1 MRITITN
8 FSGVVPKQS
17 PLLLENNQAQ
27 VANNSRLWTGT
38 LEPFMSP
45 STTKTGLSGTRTS
58 IYRFGQ
64 DTPGDTN
71 YWFSWDAHVHVVK
84 GPIAGD
90 TTERTYF
97 SGDGY
102 PRVTNNEMA
111 LSSQP
116 YPGASYK
123 LGVPAPSSAPSATV
137 NGPANVKTV
146 AVSKYS
152 DGKVTTTTTNPDGSV
167 STVTTGSTGI
177 TQTTTT
183 GETIV

>member
-1 MRITITN
+1 VRITIIN
-8 FSGVVPKQS
+8 FSGLVPKQS
-17 PLLLENNQAQ
+17 PLLLADNQAQ
-27 VANNSRLWTGT
+27 VALNTRLWTGA
-38 LEPFMSP
+38 LEPFSSP

-64 DTPGDTN
+64 DTPGDAN
-71 YWFSWDAHVHVVK
+71 YWLTWDNHVHVVK

-97 SGDGY
+97 TGDGY
-102 PRVTNNEMA
+102 PRVTNNELA

-123 LGVPAPSSAPSATV
+123 LGVPAPTGAPSATV
-137 NGPANVKTV
+137 DGPANIKTIDV
-146 AVSKYS
+146 TRYS
-152 DGKVTTTTTNPDGSV
+152 DGKVKTTTTNPDGSV

-183 GETIV
+183 GETTP

>member
-38 LEPFMSP
+38 LEPFMAP
-45 STTKTGLSGTRTS
+45 STTKTGLAGTRTT

-64 DTPGDTN
+64 DTPGDTD
-71 YWFSWDAHVHVVK
+71 YWFSWDDHVYVVK

-97 SGDGY
+97 SGDDY
-102 PRVTNNEMA
+102 PRVTNNELA

-123 LGVPAPSSAPSATV
+123 LGVPAPSSAPSGTV
-137 NGPANVKTV
+137 NGPANIKTV
-146 AVSKYS
+146 SVTRSS
-152 DGKVTTTTTNPDGSV
+152 DGTVKTTTTNPDG
-167 STVTTGSTGI
+167 TVTTVTTSATG
-177 TQTTTT
+177 TATTTT
-183 GETIV
+183 GGSE